1 MLQYSYLSL
10 PYHQWVVDIHIAE
23 NIVLNNVGDSDL
35 TLRKIKFK
43 KKTVSVYLKNRYEF
57 CPLIMCPWKFS
68 SKS

>member
-35 TLRKIKFK
+35 ALRKIKFK
-43 KKTVSVYLKNRYEF
+43 KKNRICIF
-57 CPLIMCPWKFS
+57 KKQI
-68 SKS
+68 